1 MNDTEQTVYVHEFQ
15 GTRMK
20 MTESKE
26 EADRWARLGKN
37 VWKVDLDECERYD
50 DIDTDRS
57 EEEP

>member
-1 MNDTEQTVYVHEFQ
+1 MSDTEQTVYVHEFQ
-15 GTRMK
+15 VTRMK

-26 EADRWARLGKN
+26 EADRWARLGKK